1 MTTNDSPLTSAAD
14 LLALDDRKK
23 TIPLFVKA
31 WGRQVYL
38 RDPSAAD
45 RDEWEIFASNHR
57 GQNALWRAKVAQV
70 LLCDEAGKRL
80 FTEKQLAELGEK
92 SAAALHEIWQAGVKL
107 LSVTD
112 EEIEELEKNSDAS
125 Q

>member
-1 MTTNDSPLTSAAD
+1 MNDTDSPLTKAAD
-14 LLALDDRKK
+14 LLALQDRKT

-31 WGRQVYL
+31 WGRQVLL

-45 RDEWEIFASNHR
+45 RDEWEVFASNNR
-57 GQNALWRAKVAQV
+57 GQFALWRAKVAQV
-70 LLCDEAGKRL
+70 LLCDEAGKRI
-80 FTEKQLAELGEK
+80 FTDRQLGELGEK

-125 Q
+125 P